1 MECTIVSKWFG
12 KGNIHAYPSISI
24 RESIHIVSSS
34 YTSMLG
40 AFLQPWKNYIP
51 PQRSLQITSQ
61 HEPGNRLAGLQAFRR
76 ILTGPLD
83 VGSPGVPAGTAKCY
97 PFWESTSEPSSKY
110 RIWYNALKAFP
121 PWVLDDM
128 RVLPWDTLMPA
139 DLSKAFKLC
148 LLWPFFAAGIVGMS
162 GFPMN
167 LQIHWAHSFFL
178 WRWRYVLKYL
188 CEIHETNRW
197 CLELEIYDSL
207 MKLGFLISIMAHH
220 QY

>member
-1 MECTIVSKWFG
+1 MYYCFKRFRERQYPRMSTH
-12 KGNIHAYPSISI
+12 IH
-24 RESIHIVSSS
+24 RRIHPYRVIILHN
-34 YTSMLG
+34 SMLG
-40 AFLQPWKNYIP
+40 AFLKPWKNYTP
-51 PQRSLQITSQ
+51 PKITPNHLTTWTWQ
-61 HEPGNRLAGLQAFRR
+61 PTCTGLQAFRR